1 MLDVKFKS
9 KISSRN
15 CFMMHIYWKISIDKS
30 RLVDYD
36 SFSWREYDIYTLLD
50 VSIGQENEHKSG
62 FRRKH
67 KWGQGP
73 KSFFIELILSLKV
86 EKINMVIKKR
96 NYEFIWRWKK
106 IYCVYNTR

>member
-1 MLDVKFKS
+1 MLSLKVKFLQE
-9 KISSRN
+9 IVLW
-15 CFMMHIYWKISIDKS
+15 CIYIEKISIDKS